1 MLVKRLKHHVHK
13 IIKKNKPHGKIHVAI
28 AAPENPQQLQEEFKC
43 ATIIGDTRDGNRM
56 YLVDYKPH
64 SALIRE
70 IGRLRELAFRKVGEG
85 SGHSRD
91 LDIYDKNYRHLVLW
105 NCNNQEIAGA
115 YRIGE
120 GKKLLEKFGEDGFY
134 TRSLYRFT
142 PSFHPYLE
150 ESIELGRS
158 FVHPNYWGKA
168 SLDYLWQGLGAYL
181 ATQPHIR
188 YLIGPVSMSADY
200 PRELMNMLAY
210 FYKRYYPS
218 PEQLAIAKKPYLITA
233 DTIAE
238 LDTLFADKGRTTAF
252 EFMQKYFI
260 NAGYK
265 LPVLFKQYAS
275 LFDEGGFQAS
285 AFSVDPDFGDCL
297 DGLCMADLHK
307 LKAAKRKRY
316 VREIQIDLNI
326 KE

>member
-1 MLVKRLKHHVHK
+1 MKH
-13 IIKKNKPHGKIHVAI
+13 NSSRGETSVAI
-28 AAPENPQQLQEEFKC
+28 AAPEDPQQLQEEFKS
-43 ATIIGDTRDGNRM
+43 AKIIGDTRDGNRI
-56 YLVDYKPH
+56 YLVDYSPN

-85 SGHSRD
+85 TGNSRD
-91 LDIYDKNYRHLVLW
+91 LDDYDKSYRHLVLW
-105 NCNNQEIAGA
+105 NRDNLEIVGA

-120 GKKLLEKFGEDGFY
+120 GKKLLAQFGEEGLY

-158 FVHPNYWGKA
+158 FVHPDYWGKA

-200 PRELMNMLAY
+200 PRKLMNMLAY

-218 PEQLAIAKKPYLITA
+218 PEQLAIAKNPYLLTT

-238 LDTLFADKGRTTAF
+238 LDKLFADQDRTSAF
-252 EFMQKYFI
+252 DFMQKQFI
-260 NAGYK
+260 SAGYK
-265 LPVLFKQYAS
+265 LPILFKQYAS
-275 LFDEGGFQAS
+275 LFDDGGFQAS
-285 AFSVDPDFGDCL
+285 VFSIDPNFGNCL
-297 DGLCMADLHK
+297 DGLCVADLHK

-316 VREIQIDLNI
+316 VRAI
-326 KE
+326 